1 MPLIGLE
8 PAELAELVAPLP
20 GAKPFTPVQL
30 YAWLYSKR
38 ARSFAAMSNLTL
50 PMRHELERAFEIGL
64 PTLENLSCSSDGTKK
79 YLFRMTDGELIESVW
94 IPEPGRNTMCLSTQ
108 VGCRMGCRFC
118 ATGLM
123 GLKRNLSSGEIVGQA
138 LCVLDDIGY
147 RDRRVNVVFMGMGEG
162 LDNYENV
169 MKAFRLLT
177 DPNGIA
183 ISSRRITLSTVG
195 LVPGIERLAT
205 ERRAPKLAISL
216 NSPFDHER
224 SDIMPVNR
232 KYTIARLM
240 EAVAGFMSAQHGGK
254 RIRLN
259 ERVTFEYV
267 LLKGVNDTPAHA
279 RELIR
284 IVRRVPAKLNLLAF
298 NPTPSLPFERP
309 DEPWIESFKQILL
322 DADVPVSFRRSRGRD
337 IGAACGQLVTAH
349 RRQPGQRHDEPALT
363 PVPAATRLADA
374 RGIREPSG

>member
-1 MPLIGLE
+1 MPLVGLE
-8 PAELAELVAPLP
+8 LTELADLVGSLS
-20 GAKPFTPVQL
+20 GAKPFTPAQL
-30 YAWLYSKR
+30 YVWLYSKR

-50 PMRHELERAFEIGL
+50 PMRRELELRFDLGL
-64 PTLENLSCSSDGTKK
+64 PILENLSCSADGTKK
-79 YLFRMTDGELIESVW
+79 YLFRMTDRALIESVW

-123 GLKRNLSSGEIVGQA
+123 GLKRNLTAGEVVGQA

-177 DPNGIA
+177 DPDGIA
-183 ISSRRITLSTVG
+183 ISPRRITLSTVG

-205 ERRAPKLAISL
+205 ERRSPKLAISL
-216 NSPFDHER
+216 NSPFDNER

-240 EAVAGFMSAQHGGK
+240 DAVAAFMSAQHLGK
-254 RIRLN
+254 RVRLN

-279 RELIR
+279 RELIKL
-284 IVRRVPAKLNLLAF
+284 VRRVPAKLNLLAF

-309 DEPWIESFKQILL
+309 DEAWIESFKKILL

-349 RRQPGQRHDEPALT
+349 RNLSRRQHDESPGAPAPGT
-363 PVPAATRLADA
+363 P
-374 RGIREPSG
+374 